1 MIISETRLKHLL
13 SLAKHRHF
21 GLAAAS
27 LRISQPALSKSIQ
40 GLEAALGVKLLD
52 RERMGVIFTAYGEL
66 VLQHGSELLHRQ
78 AEMLREMRLL
88 GNLDAGQV
96 TVKFGPYPSAVS
108 GYPAAARLMARHPGL
123 RLSLHVAAWTD
134 IGNSVI
140 EERADFGVAEMSQWS
155 PDPRVEVE
163 DLERHC
169 GRFFCR
175 PGHPILNSAPCSL
188 AHLSAY
194 PWVGSRLPHR
204 MAKFLPSGPVP
215 AGHIDPIN
223 GEFVPAVE
231 INVPLSMG
239 LFAVNSDVLVLAALT
254 MLEAELAAGTV
265 VPVPGFTL
273 ESGYSIVHLKKRSPS
288 PATLAY
294 MAEIRAVEAEFV
306 EREIQLAV
314 RYKDLLQ

>member
-13 SLAKHRHF
+13 SLSKHRHF

-40 GLEAALGVKLLD
+40 GLEVALGVKLLD

-78 AEMLREMRLL
+78 EEMLREMRLL
-88 GNLDAGQV
+88 GNLDAGEV
-96 TVKFGPYPSAVS
+96 TVKFGPYPSVIS

-123 RLSLHVAAWTD
+123 RLSLHVGAWSD

-155 PDPRVEVE
+155 PDQRVEVE
-163 DLERHC
+163 ELERHC
-169 GRFFCR
+169 AHFFCR
-175 PGHPILNSAPCSL
+175 PGHPILNSAPGSL

-194 PWVGSRLPHR
+194 PWVGARLPHR
-204 MAKFLPSGPVP
+204 IAKLLPSASVA

-231 INVPLSMG
+231 INVPMSLG
-239 LFAVNSDVLVLAALT
+239 LFTADSDVLVLAALP
-254 MLEAELAAGTV
+254 MLEADLEMGTV

-273 ESGYSIVHLKKRSPS
+273 ESGYSIMHLKKRSPS

-306 EREIQLAV
+306 EREKQLAV
-314 RYKDLLQ
+314 RYQNLL